1 MSNTVNFYNPSD
13 IDWKPVEFDLVG
25 NPYPLKTTPVI
36 FSNGL
41 KFNLYECLYECK
53 DFQANNKTALF
64 LTDLSKS
71 SNFLDK
77 NTNYGEKEPLTQ
89 ILSPIATLDNKII
102 ENSKI
107 ATEPWNRLNLT
118 DRINYTEED
127 NFIFRFYGDDYV
139 TVESQKDN
147 QFLTWL
153 AGVGQGNLIIYPKI
167 FPLIDNQ
174 KFRYFLGDNTIILFK
189 YDNFY
194 NDIIMNDVGFN
205 VKFYVNQFYTSQ
217 AYGLSSLPSFYQ
229 DKMPQNAV
237 FKLLSYKKRFSLQSD
252 LKDSFLAK
260 YDTNPL
266 THRNNLILNEDVKK
280 IPYTQNYLGMIPYEY
295 PTYKQ
300 DSISYPLYVHGLKN
314 YQTPEYNYAFY
325 RKNSEIEENNL
336 GVRRTYD
343 KIFSGTNQINGLEQ
357 IYLGYTSTSV
367 EIKFPSDTDTPFYFA
382 ATDKRTKIEEA
393 NLTEDGALAG
403 HVPYVSDR
411 LFFKLEDYSEI
422 MPNLPVPPSIKNINK
437 NIANNTWLCSWLSLS
452 TNGKPVWLDRY
463 YNSAFYTVN
472 EALTSKV
479 YKYEQKINDESPY
492 VFDVPSTMFLEVGG
506 LYRFFHVGRQ
516 TREKYLDYID
526 EIDNDPHLPL
536 GGKLLH
542 VKEWNSDPLTDSSL
556 YKNDGILYFTNPENL
571 NGSYLELDGKNH
583 AIFPAKNILLEQN
596 KLTVALWVDVDDW
609 NNVNGGQV
617 FGNYFDSGF
626 GLINESSLTT
636 PIITLVNKN
645 TNKFHNINYRFG
657 NINSFPISEPIENAE
672 NKIIHRLYDF
682 SFWIFDI
689 KQKIAKK
696 FSIDEQLLYTVNIP
710 YLDNI
715 SQVEI
720 DSKENLY
727 IVDNKMKRCVI
738 CNFKGEYIND
748 INLKENT
755 QRIEIDLN
763 DNLIEIFGEY
773 SLIDNKNAIWQVLG
787 GNLYRGLDPLKLDE
801 SQIFA
806 NIGFVQDMVCD
817 AENNIWISH
826 DQDSLTKINTNEE
839 KIEFTV
845 RIGKSASLPPNPCIV
860 TERQK
865 FRHLNLIRVP
875 IDGNTSICAAA
886 NQKTEDR
893 VLLIDTNEKTLYQ
906 LDIFGNLLT
915 KLDLT
920 GLFND
925 SNGIVYCEG
934 DITGYQNIR
943 KYKSVYKKFS
953 WKVKAADINK
963 KNAQLYSL
971 SYNLSSLSKGWH
983 HFALVFDSIEGNVTS
998 YLDSVPVEIIKFD
1011 PKKYQLNYDFRT
1023 SLLLGMQSIKNTN
1036 LNDIIEI
1043 DDGYKFIGRVSD
1055 LRLYGKAL
1063 DKNVI
1068 EQIYYSSRLG
1078 TTDKEMVWNMPVGK
1092 RSYVED
1098 IRNWYKLQLPGSK
1111 SKYYNI
1117 KIHNL
1122 NVSEEVKLVIED
1134 AIKNNI
1140 HKLSPAQS
1148 SLYKIE
1154 WV

>member
-1 MSNTVNFYNPSD
+1 MSNSVNFYSPSD
-13 IDWKPVEFDLVG
+13 IDWKPVSFDMVG
-25 NPYPLKTTPVI
+25 NPYPLKNTPVI

-53 DFQANNKTALF
+53 DYQANNKTSLF
-64 LTDLSKS
+64 LTDLTKA
-71 SNFLDK
+71 SNFLDQ
-77 NTNYGEKEPLTQ
+77 NTEYGEKEPLTQ
-89 ILSPIATLDNKII
+89 IVSPIATLDNKII

-107 ATEPWNRLNLT
+107 STEPWNRLVLT
-118 DRINYTEED
+118 DRINYTQED
-127 NFIFRFYGDDYV
+127 NFIFKFYDNDYV
-139 TVESQKDN
+139 TIQSQKDN

-153 AGVGQGNLIIYPKI
+153 AGAGQGNVIIYPKI
-167 FPLIDNQ
+167 FPIIDNQ
-174 KFRYFLGDNTIILFK
+174 KFRYFLGEDTIILFK

-194 NDIIMNDVGFN
+194 NDIVMNDLTFN
-205 VKFYVNQFYTSQ
+205 VKFFVNEVFGTQ
-217 AYGLSSLPSFYQ
+217 AYGLSSLPSFFQ
-229 DKMPQNAV
+229 DNMPNNSII
-237 FKLLSYKKRFSLQSD
+237 KLLSYKKRFSLKSD
-252 LKDSFLAK
+252 LKDSFLSK
-260 YDTNPL
+260 YETNPL
-266 THRNNLILNEDVKK
+266 TQRNDLIIDEDTKK
-280 IPYTQNYLGMIPYEY
+280 IPYNQNYLGMIPYEY
-295 PTYKQ
+295 PTYKNG
-300 DSISYPLYVHGLKN
+300 SASYPLYIHGLKN

-325 RKNSEIEENNL
+325 RKNAEIQDDNL
-336 GVRRTYD
+336 GVRRIYD

-357 IYLGYTSTSV
+357 IYLGYTANSV
-367 EIKFPSDTDTPFYFA
+367 EVNFPVDADTPFYFA
-382 ATDKRTKIEEA
+382 ATDKRVRIEEA

-411 LFFKLEDYSEI
+411 LFFKLEDYSEV

-452 TNGKPVWLDRY
+452 SNGKPVWLDRY
-463 YNSAFYTVN
+463 YNSAYYTVN

-479 YKYEQKINDESPY
+479 YKYEQKISEDTPY

-506 LYRFFHVGRQ
+506 LYRFYHVGKQ
-516 TREKYLDYID
+516 TREKYLEYVD
-526 EIDNDPHLPL
+526 ELENDPHLPL

-542 VKEWNSDPLTDSSL
+542 IKKWDSDPLTDSSN
-556 YKNDGILYFTNPENL
+556 YKNDGILFFNKIENL
-571 NGSYLELDGKNH
+571 KGSYIELDGSNH

-596 KLTVALWVDVDDW
+596 KLTVAMWINVNDW
-609 NNVNGGQV
+609 NDVNGGQV
-617 FGNYFDSGF
+617 FGNYFESGF
-626 GLINESSLTT
+626 GLVNESSLTT

-657 NINSFPISEPIENAE
+657 NINSFPISEPIENAD
-672 NKIIHRLYDF
+672 NKIIIRLYDF
-682 SFWIFDI
+682 SFWVFDTA
-689 KQKIAKK
+689 QKIAKK

-710 YLDNI
+710 YLNNI
-715 SQVEI
+715 SQVEV

-727 IVDNKMKRCVI
+727 IFDNVSKKCVI
-738 CNFKGEYIND
+738 CNFKGQYIND
-748 INLKENT
+748 VTLGENI

-763 DNLIEIFGEY
+763 DQLISIFGEH
-773 SLIDNKNAIWQVLG
+773 SIIDNKNAIWQVLG
-787 GNLYRGLDPLKLDE
+787 GNLYRGLDPLKLNE

-806 NIGFVQDMVCD
+806 NVGFVQDISCD
-817 AENNIWISH
+817 AENNIWIAH
-826 DQDSLTKINTNEE
+826 EQDSLTKINTKDE

-845 RIGKSASLPPNPCIV
+845 RVGRSASLPPNPCTIS
-860 TERQK
+860 ERQR
-865 FRHLNLIRVP
+865 FRYLNFIRVP
-875 IDGNTSICAAA
+875 LDSNSSICNNG

-893 VLLIDTNEKTLYQ
+893 LLVVDTNEKTLYQ

-915 KLDLT
+915 KIDLT
-920 GLFND
+920 GLFKD
-925 SNGIVYCEG
+925 SNAFVYCDG

-963 KNAQLYSL
+963 NNSQLYSL

-983 HFALVFDSIEGNVTS
+983 HFALVFDSINGFVTS
-998 YLDSVPVEIIKFD
+998 YLDSVPIETINFE
-1011 PKKYQLNYDFRT
+1011 PKKYQLSYDFRT

-1043 DDGYKFIGRVSD
+1043 DDGYKFIGRISD

-1068 EQIYYSSRLG
+1068 EQIFYSSDFG
-1078 TTDKEMVWNMPVGK
+1078 TTDKGMVWNMPVGK
-1092 RSYVED
+1092 RSFVED
-1098 IRNWYKLQLPGSK
+1098 VRNWYKLQLPGSK

-1122 NVSEEVKLVIED
+1122 NVSNEVKLVIED

-1140 HKLSPAQS
+1140 RKLSPAQA

-1154 WV
+1154 WL